1 MPGWR
6 RLVAGV
12 RQNQIQIQVSFGFV
26 TLSARIRAVATAATT
41 TTSTTPAPKLSNV
54 SAPCSERLGTLM
66 RRVLRGFP
74 SRLPELWEFRRR
86 RFLRAAVV
94 GGLPQL
100 GVDRMQVNCNLS
112 SAQTTWNVK
121 LRAQLDGICNLGI
134 TGLPRMYLRFT
145 GPVVA
150 KARFVAP
157 LSEDAKPTLQ
167 ELQIMSADVQEIHYQ
182 SVLGFEQPFVER
194 ASKYLLQRALRE
206 EVLGPLREA
215 INAEIENPSPEPP
228 TTTEDIA
235 LA

>member
-1 MPGWR
+1 MYNSPPIYLAALRRSPQPSLLSQLPSPGH
-6 RLVAGV
+6 
-12 RQNQIQIQVSFGFV
+12 
-26 TLSARIRAVATAATT
+26 
-41 TTSTTPAPKLSNV
+41 P
-54 SAPCSERLGTLM
+54 GT
-66 RRVLRGFP
+66 
-74 SRLPELWEFRRR
+74 EN
-86 RFLRAAVV
+86 
-94 GGLPQL
+94 
-100 GVDRMQVNCNLS
+100 VNCNLS
-112 SAQTTWNVK
+112 SAHTTWDVK

-157 LSEDAKPTLQ
+157 LSDDSKPTL
-167 ELQIMSADVQEIHYQ
+167 EDLQIMTADVQEIHYQ

-206 EVLGPLREA
+206 EVIGPLREA